1 MKGVQT
7 FAFGFWSFREMST
20 PSMVGG
26 QVPGIGGL
34 YVMTIGFAGL
44 AEWEPRIPQRPS
56 NDYQGTSNISFKG
69 PQETT

>member
-1 MKGVQT
+1 MTGVQT
-7 FAFGFWSFREMST
+7 FALGFESFREMST

-56 NDYQGTSNISFKG
+56 NDYHGTYKVSFNG
-69 PQETT
+69 PHETT